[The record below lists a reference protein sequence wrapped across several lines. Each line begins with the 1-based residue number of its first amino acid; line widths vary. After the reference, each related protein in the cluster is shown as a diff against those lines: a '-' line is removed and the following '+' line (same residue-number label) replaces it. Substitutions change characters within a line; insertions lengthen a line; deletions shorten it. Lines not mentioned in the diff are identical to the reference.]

1 MNKKYYVYILASQ
14 RNGTLYVGFTSNLA
28 QRIFEHKNH
37 LTPGFSSKY
46 EVCRLVYVES
56 FIDVHM
62 AIRREK
68 RLKDWPRNWKKDL
81 IEKYNPDWSDLYDNI
96 HQLV

>member
-1 MNKKYYVYILASQ
+1 MDKKYYVYILASQ

-46 EVCRLVYVES
+46 EVCCLVYVES
-56 FIDVHM
+56 FTDVHM

-81 IEKYNPDWSDLYDNI
+81 IEKYNPEWLDLYDNI